1 MTDSSLEDISGPA
14 QRTQARSRQFDQHLF
29 MWGGFGEAKQN
40 EQTCRLAGLC
50 GNGVKTPVSSMSA
63 PSYAEVQKNPMLAM
77 QAVLKQC
84 SGGYVFLFLFETR
97 GGETD
102 SLVAEAFR
110 MGFVSLYMR
119 QGFSVDLWM

>member
-1 MTDSSLEDISGPA
+1 
-14 QRTQARSRQFDQHLF
+14 

-63 PSYAEVQKNPMLAM
+63 PSYAEVQKNPRLAM

-84 SGGYVFLFLFETR
+84 SGGYVLLSFGKEQAFR
-97 GGETD
+97 TD
-102 SLVAEAFR
+102 ARVIAEAFPT
-110 MGFVSLYMR
+110 VSASWFNSLIESEV
-119 QGFSVDLWM
+119 GWSSVDRCKEHFQSEN